1 MKHKGK
7 TLKFPWRKTHPHLTF
22 LCNNELS
29 FYELYIAAGVR
40 RAQKTFCSDC
50 NCNVT
55 THESAI
61 KLPNAIVRMSQHAS
75 SPPKKP
81 RAHPVPVG
89 QKGSKR
95 LSPTKDVKSLWPCL
109 SMTRHEFSAWKK
121 NTDFKFLSKKNNKKS
136 SNWREQIFA
145 FLILP
150 IPQFSVKKKPRQNEG
165 SNFSPFWEFYILSI
179 KLVKLKGAIFCFFL
193 IF

>member
-1 MKHKGK
+1 M
-7 TLKFPWRKTHPHLTF
+7 TF

-29 FYELYIAAGVR
+29 FYELYSVSWEH
-40 RAQKTFCSDC
+40 KFFFCSDC

-109 SMTRHEFSAWKK
+109 SMTRHEFSAWKRKQILLKKFVKLMGVLHFFWCFKSCQK
-121 NTDFKFLSKKNNKKS
+121 NLSIFFIIFFVKKS
-136 SNWREQIFA
+136 SNWR
-145 FLILP
+145 
-150 IPQFSVKKKPRQNEG
+150 K
-165 SNFSPFWEFYILSI
+165 LS
-179 KLVKLKGAIFCFFL
+179 
-193 IF
+193 